1 MEKHLIRLDI
11 EAPYE
16 AYDEITGLLTL
27 MVSTGWEEQSLA
39 SGDILFRVHCDNAGL
54 IQDVEQAVL
63 ARVAEAKCT
72 RDSIIEQDWLNS
84 WKEYF
89 TPVPCGKRFVVL
101 PPWLK
106 EQAARDYAGR
116 IPIVIEPRSAFGTGH
131 HTTTALCLGV
141 LSDLL
146 DAGTIKSGQNFLDLG
161 TGSGVLGL
169 GLALSGLTG
178 EGYDIDPLSMDN
190 ATENRDGNGIAK
202 EAFALG
208 LGSIEKAEG
217 KKFSVVVANILAG
230 PLIEMAHDV
239 AECVQEGGVLVLSG
253 ILAIQADKVSKAY
266 MAQGLA
272 SPAKVIDGEWACLYW
287 K

>member
-63 ARVAEAKCT
+63 ARVAESKCT

-106 EQAARDYAGR
+106 EQAARDYDGR
-116 IPIVIEPRSAFGTGH
+116 TPIVIEPRSAFGTGH

-146 DAGTIKSGQNFLDLG
+146 DAGIIKPGQHFLDLG

-190 ATENRDGNGIAK
+190 ATENRAGNGIAK

-208 LGSIEKAEG
+208 LGSIEKAQG
-217 KKFSVVVANILAG
+217 RKFSVVVANILAG

-239 AECVQEGGVLVLSG
+239 AACVQEGGVLVLSG
-253 ILAIQADKVSKAY
+253 ILAIQADKVAKAY
-266 MAQGLA
+266 MEQGLA
-272 SPAKVIDGEWACLYW
+272 SPGRIIEGEWACLYW